1 MSMPAIQ
8 IDLYEALTEAGVKPD
23 AARRVERQVELAIV
37 SGHEAVRSD
46 MLDRLMTKEDGL
58 KLRAEL
64 KQDMAD
70 LRAELKQDT
79 TALRNELKQ
88 DTTALRNEL
97 KQDIADLRTELK
109 QDIAELRAEFRCDI
123 TDVHKAL
130 GSQTLRI
137 LGLVFVMNSAM
148 LAASRYL
155 SA

>member
-64 KQDMAD
+64 KQDIAEM
-70 LRAELKQDT
+70 RAELKQDV
-79 TALRNELKQ
+79 AGLR
-88 DTTALRNEL
+88 TEL
-97 KQDIADLRTELK
+97 KQDIADLRT
-109 QDIAELRAEFRCDI
+109 EFRCDI

>member
-23 AARRVERQVELAIV
+23 TARRVERQVELAIV

-58 KLRAEL
+58 KLRA
-64 KQDMAD
+64 
-70 LRAELKQDT
+70 
-79 TALRNELKQ
+79 
-88 DTTALRNEL
+88 
-97 KQDIADLRTELK
+97 ELK

>member
-64 KQDMAD
+64 KQD
-70 LRAELKQDT
+70 
-79 TALRNELKQ
+79 
-88 DTTALRNEL
+88 
-97 KQDIADLRTELK
+97 IADLRTELK
-109 QDIAELRAEFRCDI
+109 QDIGDLRAEFRRDI

>member
-46 MLDRLMTKEDGL
+46 MLDRLMTQEDGL

-64 KQDMAD
+64 KQDIAD

-79 TALRNELKQ
+79 T
-88 DTTALRNEL
+88 TLRNEL
-97 KQDIADLRTELK
+97 KQDIADLRSELK
-109 QDIAELRAEFRCDI
+109 QDIADLRAEFRFDI

-155 SA
+155 SG

>member
-64 KQDMAD
+64 KQD
-70 LRAELKQDT
+70 
-79 TALRNELKQ
+79 
-88 DTTALRNEL
+88 
-97 KQDIADLRTELK
+97 
-109 QDIAELRAEFRCDI
+109 I

>member
-64 KQDMAD
+64 KQDIAEM
-70 LRAELKQDT
+70 RA
-79 TALRNELKQ
+79 ELKQ

>member
-70 LRAELKQDT
+70 LRTELKQDI
-79 TALRNELKQ
+79 ADLRTELK
-88 DTTALRNEL
+88 E
-97 KQDIADLRTELK
+97 DIADLRTELK

>member
-64 KQDMAD
+64 KQD
-70 LRAELKQDT
+70 
-79 TALRNELKQ
+79 
-88 DTTALRNEL
+88 
-97 KQDIADLRTELK
+97 IADLRTELK
-109 QDIAELRAEFRCDI
+109 QDIAGLRTELKQDIADLRAEFRCDI

>member
-70 LRAELKQDT
+70 LRT
-79 TALRNELKQ
+79 
-88 DTTALRNEL
+88 EL

-109 QDIAELRAEFRCDI
+109 QDMADLRAEFRCDI